1 MLATSLKRIA
11 EIMKTFNYS
20 LKEII
25 FVVLIAN
32 SLMLTACSKASVLN
46 ADLVAIE
53 SLESISESE
62 IKFND
67 GQLDQMLAPIALY
80 PDSLLTHILI
90 AATYPLE
97 VVMAGQFHA
106 NNKQLANQEFF
117 KKAETM
123 GWDPSVVALLA
134 FPSVLDKLNNDLR
147 WTQDLGDAFLED
159 EARLLASIQSLRAQA
174 LSADSLAN
182 LENMAV
188 TQEQNQI
195 VIEPIQPEVVYVP
208 YYDPRVVY
216 GHWRWHNYP
225 PVYWAPAY
233 GYTVRPHGYFHWSRG
248 VRISSN
254 FFFSAF
260 HWTDYRIVVIDHHHS
275 RRYLPRVHITHDH
288 NARGWHHKS
297 HHRRGVAYSN
307 VHVKKRYKS
316 YKSAK
321 RYSRENNTERYLSN
335 RQVRSRPGAEKHFTD
350 KSKRLQNTNKAVKLK
365 REALFAKRLRN
376 SQEQLTKQPSMAS
389 KEYQAESTRR
399 SVDKEQQKHRPK
411 QDRVQKQIASKQKVV
426 SQRNKRQLLSNRQ
439 VRSRPG
445 AEKNFTDKN
454 KRLQNINKAVKQKRE
469 ELFAKRLRNSQE
481 PLTKQLP
488 MASKE
493 YQAES
498 KRRRVDKEQQKHR
511 PKQDRVQKQIA
522 SKQKVVS
529 QRNKRRLFSDP
540 ELAKVGKKV
549 SNFNKP
555 QQSYA
560 SNHKEAIKKSKNSEA
575 SGKRTKPQR
584 SSAEKKVAHSSSL
597 RLRDGSKRGDRR

>member
-32 SLMLTACSKASVLN
+32 SLMLTACSKAGVLN

-188 TQEQNQI
+188 THEQNQI

-225 PVYWAPAY
+225 PVYWAPDY
-233 GYTVRPHGYFHWSRG
+233 GYTARPHGYFHWNRG

-260 HWTDYRIVVIDHHHS
+260 HWTDYRVVVIDHHHS

-316 YKSAK
+316 YKSVK

-365 REALFAKRLRN
+365 RE
-376 SQEQLTKQPSMAS
+376 
-389 KEYQAESTRR
+389 
-399 SVDKEQQKHRPK
+399 
-411 QDRVQKQIASKQKVV
+411 
-426 SQRNKRQLLSNRQ
+426 
-439 VRSRPG
+439 
-445 AEKNFTDKN
+445 
-454 KRLQNINKAVKQKRE
+454 

-481 PLTKQLP
+481 PLTKQRP

-498 KRRRVDKEQQKHR
+498 IRCRDDKEQQKHR

-540 ELAKVGKKV
+540 KLAKVGKKL

-584 SSAEKKVAHSSSL
+584 SRSEKKVAHSSSL
-597 RLRDGSKRGDRR
+597 RLRDGSKRGNRR